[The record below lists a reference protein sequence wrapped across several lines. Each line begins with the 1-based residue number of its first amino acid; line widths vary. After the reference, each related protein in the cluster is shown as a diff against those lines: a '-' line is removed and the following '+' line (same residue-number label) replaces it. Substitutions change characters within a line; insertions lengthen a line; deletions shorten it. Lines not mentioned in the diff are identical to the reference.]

1 MYEIGQKV
9 LVITDKGVTYDAT
22 VLAIARGDGGP
33 GAYKVALNDRGPD
46 QLGQWHK
53 AADVFIL
60 DQTMQ
65 EKKDSWDKFLKE

>member
-9 LVITDKGVTYDAT
+9 LVITDKGIAFDAT
-22 VLAIARGDGGP
+22 VLATAKGDNGP
-33 GAYKVALNDRGPD
+33 GAYKVALNDRGPE

-53 AADVFIL
+53 AADVFIM

-65 EKKDSWDKFLKE
+65 ERKDSWNDFLKE